1 MVQRDRLAVDQTVAA
16 PGSLE
21 DPGALGSA
29 AARASGPRAR
39 LTVPA
44 ALRGLRRIAGVVPFG
59 AYVTL
64 GLLLPMVAV
73 AVGAFESNS
82 GGFTFSNISA
92 ATHGIYLHGFWQSII
107 LSVLT
112 SILPAIFGLLIAYAI
127 FTAKRGNILRQVT
140 VTASGVF
147 ANFGG
152 VPLAFLFIAS
162 LGSSGL
168 ITHWLNNLGFDIYA
182 NGFSLYSLS
191 GVIVVY
197 FYFQVPLMVL
207 IILPALEGLR
217 PAWREAAEN
226 MGARSWEYWRYVGA
240 PVLLP
245 SFMSCLMVLF
255 GSALAAYATAEALTT
270 GTIPLT
276 SIQIGTFLNG
286 NVLAGQ
292 ENVGKALSLGMVVI
306 IAILMVFYIL
316 FQRRAAKWL
325 R

>member
-1 MVQRDRLAVDQTVAA
+1 MDQTVAA
-16 PGSLE
+16 SGAPGSLA
-21 DPGALGSA
+21 DPGAPG
-29 AARASGPRAR
+29 SGPAAEAGPLGR
-39 LTVPA
+39 LTVPG
-44 ALRGLRRIAGVVPFG
+44 ALRWLRRVAGIVPFG

-64 GLLLPMVAV
+64 GLLLPMIAV
-73 AVGAFESNS
+73 AVGAFETNN

-107 LSVLT
+107 LSVFT

-127 FTAKRGNILRQVT
+127 FTAKRGNVLRQV
-140 VTASGVF
+140 VITASGVF

-168 ITHWLNNLGFDIYA
+168 ITHWLSNIGFNLYGW
-182 NGFSLYSLS
+182 GFSLYSLS

-197 FYFQVPLMVL
+197 LYFQIPLMVL

-226 MGARSWEYWRYVGA
+226 LGARSWEYWRYVGG

-245 SFMSCLMVLF
+245 SVLSCLMLLF
-255 GSALAAYATAEALTT
+255 GSALAAYATAEALTS
-270 GTIPLT
+270 GAIPLT

-292 ENVGKALSLGMVVI
+292 ENVGDALALGMVVI
-306 IAILMVFYIL
+306 IAVLMIAYVL
-316 FQRRAAKWL
+316 FQRRSAKWL

>member
-1 MVQRDRLAVDQTVAA
+1 MTDTVTT
-16 PGSLE
+16 PGSAT
-21 DPGALGSA
+21 DPGVRRFPSLGTASKLARRLVHYAGIIPFVAYIALF
-29 AARASGPRAR
+29 
-39 LTVPA
+39 L
-44 ALRGLRRIAGVVPFG
+44 VVPLI
-59 AYVTL
+59 AIII
-64 GLLLPMVAV
+64 
-73 AVGAFESNS
+73 GAFQNPQTNAFTWSNVN
-82 GGFTFSNISA
+82 TA
-92 ATHGIYLHGFWQSII
+92 VHGSYLHGFQQSLE
-107 LSVLT
+107 LSLIASV
-112 SILPAIFGLLIAYAI
+112 IPGIFGLLIAYAI
-127 FTAKRGNILRQVT
+127 FTARGRGGSALRQMVI
-140 VTASGVF
+140 TASGVF

-162 LGSSGL
+162 FGSSAL
-168 ITHWLNNLGFDIYA
+168 ITGWLSDIGLNIYDA
-182 NGFSLYSLS
+182 GFSLYDLS
-191 GVIVVY
+191 GVALVY
-197 FYFQVPLMVL
+197 MYFQIPLMVL

-226 MGARSWEYWRYVGA
+226 LGARSWQYWRYVGG

-245 SFMSCLMVLF
+245 TFVSCLLLLF
-255 GSALAAYATAEALTT
+255 GSALAAYATAEALTS

-306 IAILMVFYIL
+306 IAILMTFYVL